1 MNSVRQVIIYLT
13 LLISGTILSQNTG
26 SISGLITDKTN
37 GEPLSYASVVLK
49 NQSDVII
56 NGTITDGKGTFRFTE
71 LAAGSYFL
79 EIEFIGYTS
88 LQIPVELKSQQTLKL
103 PVLVLS
109 ECAEALE
116 GVTITGQ
123 KSTIEQKLDRK
134 VVNVGKD
141 LISQGPSAIDLM
153 NNLPSV
159 NIGSDGNISF
169 RGSDNVRI
177 LIDGKLSNLE
187 NPADVLQQIP
197 SNSIKKIELITN
209 PSAKYNPD
217 GLNGIIN
224 IILKKTAQE
233 GWNVAFGANSIIAQR
248 ERYNSNLSLNFKP
261 GKTNYYL
268 EYSNGF
274 GDQITDGIVNRFD
287 LNSNQITRNSNNRE
301 SHFIKLGADFYPSE
315 KSILSV
321 FTSQNLYKAAFDGQK
336 DVVFAEETQDNFAL
350 NDFLTRDNYTQ
361 NYNTDYKWQVN
372 GESHF
377 LEIEG
382 NYNLFQGD
390 LVNDFNFTGSTTI
403 PSYIENVDDTRSIL
417 TFNVDYSVPLGGKSK
432 LEIGV
437 EGRINRI
444 ENEYS
449 STNLQLEDSTF
460 EYNRDIYS
468 SYFIYNRSLGK
479 FKLNL
484 GTRFEQYTVNAQFSQ
499 ELSGLEEFNQELFN
513 VFPSAFLSY
522 QTSEESPHQYQLSY
536 GRRIERPSFNQ
547 VNPIRQ
553 TTTPQILAT
562 GNIELFPQFS
572 NTIEANYLYRFSKG
586 SLSSGVFYR
595 YIQDEINRIGIFDQD
610 DPNLLRLSY
619 DNFDNNNAYGI
630 EIGGNLRP
638 TNWWRTNINL
648 ELYHRQQRGFIEDEA
663 VEVQNILTNIKLTQ
677 NYRISDTLS
686 ASFFGF
692 YIGPQEILQYE
703 LKPNY
708 YINAGLRYSFANG
721 NGSLSLNANDI
732 FGTRR
737 FAFETF
743 RTVFQEGEFLRDT
756 QQLFFGLSYRM
767 GGTLS
772 SRTRKKRNTN
782 IKADRFL

>member
-1 MNSVRQVIIYLT
+1 MRKIILY
-13 LLISGTILSQNTG
+13 SILFFCGVVTAQNTG
-26 SISGLITDKTN
+26 AILGVVTDKAN
-37 GEPLSYASVVLK
+37 DQPLAYASLVLK
-49 NQSDVII
+49 DQGGTII
-56 NGTITDGKGTFRFTE
+56 NGTITDRKGFFEFTE
-71 LAAGSYFL
+71 LAVGTYLL
-79 EIEFIGYTS
+79 EIEFIGYTR
-88 LQIPVELKSQQTLKL
+88 QEIPVKLETQQQVTL
-103 PVLVLS
+103 PSIALS
-109 ECAEALE
+109 ESAEVLE
-116 GVTITGQ
+116 GVTITAQ
-123 KSTIEQKLDRK
+123 KSTVEQRLDRK
-134 VVNVGKD
+134 IINVGAD
-141 LISQGPSAIDLM
+141 LISQGPSAVDLM

-159 NIGSDGNISF
+159 NIGSDGTVSF

-261 GKTNYYL
+261 GTSNYYL

-274 GDQITDGIVNRFD
+274 GDQVTDGIVNRFD
-287 LNSNQITRNSNNRE
+287 LNSNQITHNVNNRE
-301 SHFIKLGADFYPSE
+301 SHFIKLGADFYLSK

-321 FTSQNLYKAAFDGQK
+321 FTNQNLFNAIFDGQK
-336 DVVFAEETQDNFAL
+336 DVVFEENQENNFFL
-350 NDFLTRDNYTQ
+350 NDFLTRDNHTQ
-361 NYNTDYKWQVN
+361 NYNTNYRWLLN

-377 LEIEG
+377 VEIEA
-382 NYNLFQGD
+382 NYNLFRSD
-390 LVNDFNFTGSTTI
+390 LVNDFDFSGNI
-403 PSYIENVDDTRSIL
+403 AVPSYIENVDDTRSVL
-417 TFNVDYSVPLGGKSK
+417 TFNLDYSLPLGKKAK
-432 LEIGV
+432 LEFGG

-444 ENEYS
+444 DNEYS
-449 STNLQLEDSTF
+449 STNLELEDSTF

-468 SYFIYNRSLGK
+468 SYFLYNQSFGR

-484 GTRFEQYTVNAQFSQ
+484 GARFEQYRVNAQFNQ
-499 ELSGLEEFNQELFN
+499 EVSGLEVFDQELFN
-513 VFPSAFLSY
+513 IFPSLFLSY
-522 QTSEESPHQYQLSY
+522 QTSDESPHQYQISY

-562 GNIELFPQFS
+562 GNIGLLPQFS
-572 NTIEANYLYRFSKG
+572 NTVEANYLYRFTKG
-586 SLSSGVFYR
+586 SISSGIFYR

-619 DNFDNNNAYGI
+619 DNFDSNNAYGI
-630 EIGGNLRP
+630 EVGGNIRL
-638 TNWWRTNINL
+638 TDWWRSNLNI
-648 ELYHRQQRGFIEDEA
+648 EFYKRQQRGLIEGEKVA
-663 VEVQNILTNIKLTQ
+663 VQNALTNIKWTQ
-677 NYRISDTLS
+677 NYKITERFS
-686 ASFFGF
+686 ASLFGF
-692 YIGPQEILQYE
+692 YGGPQEILQYR
-703 LKPNY
+703 LKANY
-708 YINAGLRYSFANG
+708 YLNTGLRYSFANG
-721 NGSLSLNANDI
+721 NGSISVNANDI

-737 FAFETF
+737 FAFRTF

-756 QQLFFGLSYRM
+756 QQIFFGLSYRM
-767 GGTLS
+767 GGKLS
-772 SRTRKKRNTN
+772 SRVRKKRSNN

>member
-1 MNSVRQVIIYLT
+1 MRQVIIYLT